1 MKRFIKSIVAVV
13 MAVCVI
19 IGLSVFSSSERV
31 NAQNE
36 VKPSLTIKNTTAFEL
51 KNVKVQL
58 NKKQTIELGT
68 LEKGESVNVPI
79 SEDTEPIVL
88 TKIEGQA
95 AQSGNFVASVS
106 GWVKGGTKMQL
117 CLDEDISYGKSIINL
132 SAVNA

>member
-36 VKPSLTIKNTTAFEL
+36 VKPSLTIENTTAFEL

-79 SEDTEPIVL
+79 SEDTEPIVS

-95 AQSGNFVASVS
+95 AQPGNFVASVS

-117 CLDEDISYGKSIINL
+117 CLDEDMKVYISSN
-132 SAVNA
+132 VDVE

>member
-117 CLDEDISYGKSIINL
+117 CLDEDMKVYISSN
-132 SAVNA
+132 VDVE

>member
-1 MKRFIKSIVAVV
+1 

-36 VKPSLTIKNTTAFEL
+36 VKPSLTIENTTAFEL

-79 SEDTEPIVL
+79 SEDTEPIVS

-95 AQSGNFVASVS
+95 AQPGNFVASVS

-117 CLDEDISYGKSIINL
+117 CLDEDMKVYISSN
-132 SAVNA
+132 VDVE

>member
-1 MKRFIKSIVAVV
+1 MKRFIKSIVVVV

-19 IGLSVFSSSERV
+19 IGLSVFSSSEHV

-36 VKPSLTIKNTTAFEL
+36 VKPSLTIENTTAFEL

-79 SEDTEPIVL
+79 PEDTEPIVS
-88 TKIEGQA
+88 TKIEGQE
-95 AQSGNFVASVS
+95 AQFGNFAASVS

-117 CLDEDISYGKSIINL
+117 CLDEDMKVHISSN
-132 SAVNA
+132 VDME

>member
-19 IGLSVFSSSERV
+19 IGLSVFSNSERV

-36 VKPSLTIKNTTAFEL
+36 VKPSLTIENTTAFEL

-79 SEDTEPIVL
+79 SEDTEPIVS

-95 AQSGNFVASVS
+95 AQPGNFVASVS

-117 CLDEDISYGKSIINL
+117 CLDEDMKVYISSN
-132 SAVNA
+132 VDVE

>member
-1 MKRFIKSIVAVV
+1 MKRFIKSIVVVV

-36 VKPSLTIKNTTAFEL
+36 VKPSLTIENTTAFEL

-79 SEDTEPIVL
+79 PEDTEPIVS
-88 TKIEGQA
+88 TKIEGQE
-95 AQSGNFVASVS
+95 AQFGNFAVSVS

-117 CLDEDISYGKSIINL
+117 CLDEDMKVHISSN
-132 SAVNA
+132 VDVE